1 MPKQKIDNIGY
12 LLICLFLI
20 LLTYAGWLSAK
31 SIQWDVLETMESKT
45 LVLPPPATPSAQNQ

>member
-1 MPKQKIDNIGY
+1 MPKQKMNNIGY
-12 LLICLFLI
+12 FLI
-20 LLTYAGWLSAK
+20 FLLLTLLTYAGWLSVK